1 MGLMDKFFGDGK
13 GLRSPGSMK
22 HGGKR
27 VSEILAAHAKFYAGE
42 GGAQAN
48 LEGADLANADFRGV
62 NLSNANLTGA
72 KLDGANF
79 RKAKLVRVNMATRQ
93 FAWNGFAQCRFDGSE
108 A

>member
-27 VSEILAAHAKFYAGE
+27 VSDILAAHAKFYAGE

-48 LEGADLANADFRGV
+48 LEGADLANADFRG
-62 NLSNANLTGA
+62 
-72 KLDGANF
+72 
-79 RKAKLVRVNMATRQ
+79 
-93 FAWNGFAQCRFDGSE
+93 
-108 A
+108 